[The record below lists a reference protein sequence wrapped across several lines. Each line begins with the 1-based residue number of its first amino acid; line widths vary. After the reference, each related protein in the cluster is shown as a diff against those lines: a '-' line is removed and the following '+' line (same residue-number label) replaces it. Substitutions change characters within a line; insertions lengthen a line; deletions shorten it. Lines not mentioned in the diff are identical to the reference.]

1 LSTEAQ
7 GGILKNV
14 FIDTVYMNDMRLESE
29 CEGPDYMLCDD
40 IDECVK
46 FELHCS
52 NIVQRVI
59 SGRKLQLLQSVA
71 TEQNEH
77 ILSGICMYVCYIYVY
92 V

>member
-1 LSTEAQ
+1 MSTEAQ

-46 FELHCS
+46 FELHRS
-52 NIVQRVI
+52 NIVHRVI
-59 SGRKLQLLQSVA
+59 EEDLAVENRSCGKVLLLNRMS
-71 TEQNEH
+71 
-77 ILSGICMYVCYIYVY
+77 IF
-92 V
+92 